1 MIRFPSI
8 RASRLRPMTVGDV
21 KKMVK
26 SVAHLHDKDTYC
38 ISNQTFI
45 SLVCLWYNYIATFD
59 RILYGALF
67 SFKKILNFK
76 RSFKTV
82 S

>member
-8 RASRLRPMTVGDV
+8 RASRLRPMTVGDA

-45 SLVCLWYNYIATFD
+45 NLFCIWHNYIATFY
-59 RILYGALF
+59 RILYGAVF
-67 SFKKILNFK
+67 SFLKILNFK
-76 RSFKTV
+76 RSFKIV